1 MKAELGKAEIS
12 VVGRMVRV
20 FYAPS
25 QTFKAVA
32 DQRTAADWLVP
43 TIIVAVVSSI
53 TAYLTVPIELG
64 TIQSTPSGAL
74 EKEGAALIAQTS
86 GAMAASAMTFAALFI
101 FAALYLLVGKG
112 LGGVLDYGQALAIA
126 AYASLTFALKDL
138 ITTPLALAN
147 ETMTVQTGLGLFL
160 SEQAQAS
167 FSGALLSSIDP
178 FVVWRVLVVG
188 LGLSIL
194 GQIKRRRAVA
204 GVAAI
209 ALTFIVLDAFV
220 AHIVLK

>member
-1 MKAELGKAEIS
+1 MEAPQAEIS

-43 TIIVAVVSSI
+43 TIIAAVVSSI

-74 EKEGAALIAQTS
+74 EKEGATLIAQTS

-138 ITTPLALAN
+138 VTTPLALAN

-178 FVVWRVLVVG
+178 FVVWRVLVGGV
-188 LGLSIL
+188 GLSIL
-194 GQIKRRRAVA
+194 GQTERWRAVA